1 VNLAHHLVTDTE
13 HEVAT
18 EMSDNIADA
27 IARLRLTPCLERRL
41 DEISALVDA
50 AAKAGRLAPIGVI
63 GRPLAPIGVIGR
75 PPESLWTHGA
85 WDSRVAA
92 QITSHIDP
100 HRVSQLTGTY
110 QFVDRLEDANR
121 DNHQS
126 DLRPGPMGRRC
137 SLD

>member
-50 AAKAGRLAPIGVI
+50 AAKAGR
-63 GRPLAPIGVIGR
+63 LAPIGVIGR